1 MFTLR
6 TEPGDYTELKTAGG
20 APLTVTS
27 VCDRRVCDR
36 RVCQNIH
43 VVSRQLSVVS
53 VDRRLYIVLVQQVYD
68 IFRVGWKP
76 PQNRP
81 LTELQSTVKAG
92 DCLQRNRTCECG
104 RTGTNW
110 VLYWYRKATGKN
122 WQKYLVIDGVKR
134 RISSTNAWPTS
145 SGNGEPTTFSS
156 GVFKIST

>member
-68 IFRVGWKP
+68 IFRVG
-76 PQNRP
+76 
-81 LTELQSTVKAG
+81 
-92 DCLQRNRTCECG
+92 
-104 RTGTNW
+104 
-110 VLYWYRKATGKN
+110 
-122 WQKYLVIDGVKR
+122 
-134 RISSTNAWPTS
+134 
-145 SGNGEPTTFSS
+145 
-156 GVFKIST
+156 